1 MPFVPMIGPALG
13 IVAGT
18 FTHADTVKLFVE
30 LASSMAGR
38 VTDSLELPSKQ
49 TLPLVA
55 VKD

>member
-1 MPFVPMIGPALG
+1 MIGPAFV
-13 IVAGT
+13 IPAGT